1 MRLLMCVRAVALSAA
16 ALIATAAGAQGGT
29 QAGKAN
35 VFGLWKTKGGQATVR
50 IGPCKGNAAT
60 VCGNF
65 VDLAGDGRAALDKNN
80 PNPALRT
87 RPLLGMPF
95 VTNFKPAGA
104 NKWRSGRIY
113 NPQNGKTHSAKM
125 DMKANGSLTVSG
137 CVFIFCEGEIWTRA
151 R

>member
-1 MRLLMCVRAVALSAA
+1 MRLSMCVTAA
-16 ALIATAAGAQGGT
+16 ALAAAALAAAPAGA
-29 QAGKAN
+29 QAGKAS

-50 IGPCKGNAAT
+50 ISPCKGNAAT

-65 VDLAGDGRAALDKNN
+65 VDLAGDGRAARDKNN

-104 NKWRSGRIY
+104 NKWRGGQIY
-113 NPQNGKTHSAKM
+113 NPQNGKTYSAKM

-137 CVFIFCEGEIWTRA
+137 CVFIFCEGEVWTRA